1 MWLAAD
7 VELILVQSNLFCF
20 NVLKTTPTRWQNCYY
35 HVTSGIIVSA
45 PNISVL
51 SSPDLNGG
59 YTGRWDNYLITQL
72 LCIFV
77 SPPLYRAVQI
87 LGNHSLFRQLVSFL
101 PLVAGWKDIG
111 FAFGTTVGEVGKTGA
126 SEWGRGG
133 GAEGSSSFLCY
144 LPLFHSGHLPI
155 PTVRD
160 TLLPSHPFFST

>member
-87 LGNHSLFRQLVSFL
+87 LGNHSLFCQPSPKYASFL
-101 PLVAGWKDIG
+101 PLV
-111 FAFGTTVGEVGKTGA
+111 VGI
-126 SEWGRGG
+126 
-133 GAEGSSSFLCY
+133 SS
-144 LPLFHSGHLPI
+144 
-155 PTVRD
+155 
-160 TLLPSHPFFST
+160 LLPTFEYLKDVASMDCGVDV